1 MQALVD
7 ERITN
12 KRAAALLYEHQIA
25 ANNVRHTFGAPGQ
38 AYVRGLDDPSQKTGA
53 DGFVVRSGRR
63 KHEGFDASAEV
74 CQQSWTSATVHNRF

>member
-25 ANNVRHTFGAPGQ
+25 ANNVRHSTFGAPGNGGTT
-38 AYVRGLDDPSQKTGA
+38 A
-53 DGFVVRSGRR
+53 
-63 KHEGFDASAEV
+63 
-74 CQQSWTSATVHNRF
+74 